1 MQEYLK
7 KVIEN
12 YPRKFIN
19 SRELETA
26 VITLMGERAWERGG
40 AYASFAGVVKQLVGD
55 AVLSPVKASGSNGR
69 VPPLAVKYRLERRNA
84 STSSEIFSFQS
95 AIDLSYFHR
104 HNAEL
109 QHYYEILQSIDRYL
123 VETAGKE
130 PRVWDTVNE
139 RSFAL
144 TGDEKFLSSAA
155 GTKLLS
161 RINVSLDALH
171 CYKVAEPFF
180 YRQLSG
186 GGDTVSRDLIYGLI
200 IENKDTFETFSSL
213 QQSGYLRLSPPLD
226 LIIYGEG
233 NKITGSWSFLDS
245 IPWICDKKATLFYFG
260 DLDPEGINIYCRLLS
275 AVDKCNLDPGG
286 AAVKVIPEIKLA
298 ESLYYL
304 MLRQG
309 MGRVLEKQI
318 TQFDMGN
325 LKIACANFPPDLRE
339 GIISLW
345 TAGHMIPQEALSA
358 SRMAEIGEV
367 EL

>member
-19 SRELETA
+19 SRELETE
-26 VITLMGERAWERGG
+26 VIMLMGEHAWERGG
-40 AYASFAGVVKQLVGD
+40 AYASFAGAVKQLVGD

-69 VPPLAVKYRLERRNA
+69 VPPLAAKYRLERINA
-84 STSSEIFSFQS
+84 VVSPEIFSFQS

-109 QHYYEILQSIDRYL
+109 HHYYEILQSIDRYL
-123 VETAGKE
+123 SENTGKE

-139 RSFAL
+139 RSLAL

-155 GTKLLS
+155 GAKLLS
-161 RINVSLDALH
+161 RISISLEDLH

-180 YRQLSG
+180 YRQLRD
-186 GGDTVSRDLIYGLI
+186 DTGSRALIYGLI

-213 QQSGYLRLSPPLD
+213 QQRGYLRLSPSLD

-233 NKITGSWSFLDS
+233 NKITGSWPFLDS
-245 IPWICDKKATLFYFG
+245 IPWICGKRAMLFYFG
-260 DLDPEGINIYCRLLS
+260 DLDPEGINIYCRLLF
-275 AVDKCNLDPGG
+275 AVNKRNLDSGG
-286 AAVKVIPEIKLA
+286 TAVRVIPEIKLA
-298 ESLYYL
+298 ESLYSL
-304 MLRQG
+304 LLRQG
-309 MGRVLEKQI
+309 MGRVLEKQV
-318 TQFDMGN
+318 TESDMGN
-325 LKIACANFPPDLRE
+325 LKLACANSPPDLRE

-345 TAGHMIPQEALSA
+345 TGGYMIPQEALSA